1 METNNT
7 DTLTPVQNTSRYGS
21 TPRGGNST
29 LDNIKTTVADKL
41 KSAAQTLSEKSG
53 QNTTVS
59 QYAGQASGWLNNAA
73 DYVRD
78 IEPDQ
83 VKTDIQKQV
92 RTNPGRS
99 LLIAGIAGLVLG
111 TIFRRR

>member
-1 METNNT
+1 METNNNES
-7 DTLTPVQNTSRYGS
+7 LSPGRVTSPYQS
-21 TPRGGNST
+21 SPRSGNST

-53 QNTTVS
+53 QNSTMS
-59 QYAGQASGWLNNAA
+59 QYAGQASSWLNNAA
-73 DYVRD
+73 DYVRE
-78 IEPDQ
+78 IQPDQ

-99 LLIAGIAGLVLG
+99 LLIAGVAGLVLG
-111 TIFRRR
+111 TLFRRR